1 MASITIRDLDL
12 AVKKQIKSLAV
23 THGRSMEAE
32 ARDILTRAASI
43 QRPPKNL
50 AQSLHKRFAK
60 LGNDGFALLPDERAV
75 APLRFE

>member
-32 ARDILTRAASI
+32 ARDILTDYGDSAFYYI
-43 QRPPKNL
+43 LICTLIN
-50 AQSLHKRFAK
+50 
-60 LGNDGFALLPDERAV
+60 
-75 APLRFE
+75 

>member
-32 ARDILTRAASI
+32 ARDILTRAASVRH
-43 QRPPKNL
+43 QPKNL
-50 AQSLHKRFAK
+50 ALSLHKRFAK
-60 LGNDGFALLPDERAV
+60 LGDDGFELLADEPATD
-75 APLRFE
+75 PLRFK